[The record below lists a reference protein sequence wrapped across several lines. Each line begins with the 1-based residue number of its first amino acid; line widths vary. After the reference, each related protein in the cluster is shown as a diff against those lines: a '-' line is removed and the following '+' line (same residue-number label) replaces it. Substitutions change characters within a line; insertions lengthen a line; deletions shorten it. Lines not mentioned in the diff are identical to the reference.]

1 MYNFGQFR
9 KTQLDSYSTPM
20 TMELGYQQNRSA
32 DGITAFQDACG
43 NLSGDNILDSQNS
56 YYLRF
61 GVQRRSDSEQKFQ
74 LKLRNTS
81 VEEDNEQ
88 LIQEF
93 TLSRGS
99 GTTYFEVLISP
110 NATYDQIFWELQR
123 KVIDYQIEN
132 PDDTP
137 GRKMVITV
145 NNGYFTKLINVVNV
159 LRSTYPNLGYLSKIG
174 VQGPPSLL
182 MCINREPIRIGN
194 SGIYEINNGIIHIT
208 SISFVPQST
217 SDYFIMD
224 FEY

>member
-1 MYNFGQFR
+1 
-9 KTQLDSYSTPM
+9 M
-20 TMELGYQQNRSA
+20 TMELGYQQNKSA

-61 GVQRRSDSEQKFQ
+61 GVQNRSDSEQRFQ

-93 TLSRGS
+93 TLYRGS
-99 GTTYFEVLISP
+99 GTSYFEVLISP

-132 PDDTP
+132 PDGTP

-145 NNGYFTKLINVVNV
+145 NNGYFTKLVNVVNV

>member
-1 MYNFGQFR
+1 
-9 KTQLDSYSTPM
+9 M
-20 TMELGYQQNRSA
+20 TMELGYQQNKSA

-61 GVQRRSDSEQKFQ
+61 GVQHRSDSEQKFQ

-93 TLSRGS
+93 TLYRGS
-99 GTTYFEVLISP
+99 GTSYFEVLISP

-132 PDDTP
+132 PDGTP

-145 NNGYFTKLINVVNV
+145 NNGYFTKLVNVVNV